1 MSTYPDTITPHPDTP
16 RQNSDTPRHRHCYAI
31 QGTERKCNIWVS
43 WPNIFFANRFGIDAS
58 QDTLRHHL
66 DIIQTPSD
74 TIQTPPDID
83 VFAIEGTGR
92 KGNIRVWPNLNFANG
107 FGIAISWYHDI
118 LVLIHSQTLSDPIQ
132 TPSRH
137 PQTPSRHPQT
147 KAFLCY
153 IGHYIKGKFSVLH
166 KNTFVWRCLV
176 CVSGCLDVVWMGFES
191 VLGCINTKSVDKEII
206 IGHGTQILSF
216 IPVPCIA

>member
-1 MSTYPDTITPHPDTP
+1 MIYMTSILTQTSARHPQIWSRHCRRPTDTIRHSPDRQRHFYLLEGTGRNGNIWVGITFIHFYQQICYEYISRHHHTSP
-16 RQNSDTPRHRHCYAI
+16 RHSQTESPRHRHCYAI

-43 WPNIFFANRFGIDAS
+43 WPNIFFANRFGTDAS

-147 KAFLCY
+147 KAFLC
-153 IGHYIKGKFSVLH
+153 
-166 KNTFVWRCLV
+166 
-176 CVSGCLDVVWMGFES
+176 
-191 VLGCINTKSVDKEII
+191 
-206 IGHGTQILSF
+206 
-216 IPVPCIA
+216 

>member
-43 WPNIFFANRFGIDAS
+43 WPNIFFANRFGTDAS

-107 FGIAISWYHDI
+107 FGIAISWYPGINTFPD
-118 LVLIHSQTLSDPIQ
+118 TLRPHLDTIQIPPDTIQ
-132 TPSRH
+132 TPSDRVIFMALY
-137 PQTPSRHPQT
+137 R
-147 KAFLCY
+147 ALY
-153 IGHYIKGKFSVLH
+153 KGKVL
-166 KNTFVWRCLV
+166 
-176 CVSGCLDVVWMGFES
+176 
-191 VLGCINTKSVDKEII
+191 CIT
-206 IGHGTQILSF
+206 
-216 IPVPCIA
+216 